1 MSENLEGFI
10 NLSIK
15 TESELFQAINNISSN
30 ILSDQ
35 ASKMQYQMLS
45 LGLYQV
51 LKTNYGNNGQS
62 K

>member
-30 ILSDQ
+30 ILSD
-35 ASKMQYQMLS
+35 
-45 LGLYQV
+45 
-51 LKTNYGNNGQS
+51 
-62 K
+62 